1 MLTNIETNDIIVKL
15 SQNDNKT
22 VEKTEKSLKKFL
34 TERYRCDN
42 LVWLSQKG
50 RDAKGQQKNFLKKYL
65 TSRKRYDKILKLS
78 NDRNL
83 DN

>member
-1 MLTNIETNDIIVKL
+1 MKQ
-15 SQNDNKT
+15 SK
-22 VEKTEKSLKKFL
+22 KTEKSFKKLKKFL

-42 LVWLSQKG
+42 LVWLSQKS
-50 RDAKGQQKNFLKKYL
+50 RDAERQRKNFLKKYL
-65 TSRKRYDKILKLS
+65 TSEKQCDKILELS

>member
-1 MLTNIETNDIIVKL
+1 MLTEVIRHDNINKL
-15 SQNDNKT
+15 SMRDERQQK
-22 VEKTEKSLKKFL
+22 KSLKKFL

-42 LVWLSQKG
+42 LVWLSQKS
-50 RDAKGQQKNFLKKYL
+50 RDAERQRKNFLKKYL
-65 TSRKRYDKILKLS
+65 TSEKQCDKMLELS

>member
-1 MLTNIETNDIIVKL
+1 MKG
-15 SQNDNKT
+15 QQK
-22 VEKTEKSLKKFL
+22 KFKKFL

-42 LVWLSQKG
+42 LVWLSQKS
-50 RDAKGQQKNFLKKYL
+50 RDAERRQKNFLKKYL
-65 TSRKRYDKILKLS
+65 TSRKRYDKMLELS

>member
-1 MLTNIETNDIIVKL
+1 MLTEDINHDTINKL
-15 SQNDNKT
+15 STRYKRT
-22 VEKTEKSLKKFL
+22 AKKSLKKFL

-42 LVWLSQKG
+42 LVWLSQKS
-50 RDAKGQQKNFLKKYL
+50 RDAERQRKNFLKKYL
-65 TSRKRYDKILKLS
+65 TSEKQCDKMLELS